1 MSPTLTAAST
11 ISARALALLLCL
23 RAGERVAVLFFFY
36 LSALS
41 WVRDLG
47 MAPRLLLPAVGL
59 SIWALAAAESASSG
73 WLSRV
78 VRDWLSLGLI
88 LAGYWSIG
96 WFAAPPIAA
105 WQAVWLGWD
114 RLILDAWGL
123 RAAVESAGFLFPSVL
138 ESAYALLYAAPP
150 LCLCVLYWIGGRERV
165 HTFLF
170 TLLLGTFAAYSFL
183 PLFPIHGPHVVYPA
197 LDLPHINGF
206 GRSLNVWVLD
216 HLDIPTSVFPS
227 GHVAVGFS
235 TAFGIHRALRSRPAI
250 WGAAFAFASLVFAAT
265 VYCRYHYAV
274 DGLASIGIV
283 ALAGTIAGRRGEPV
297 A

>member
-1 MSPTLTAAST
+1 MSTSPTAAST
-11 ISARALALLLCL
+11 ISARALALLPCL
-23 RAGERVAVLFFFY
+23 RAGERVAVLIFFY

-47 MAPRLLLPAVGL
+47 MAPRLPLPAVGL
-59 SIWALAAAESASSG
+59 SIWVLPAAESASSG

-96 WFAAPPIAA
+96 WFAAPPMAA

-123 RAAVESAGFLFPSVL
+123 RAAIESAEFLFPSVL
-138 ESAYALLYAAPP
+138 ASAYALLYAASP
-150 LCLCVLYWIGGRERV
+150 LCLCVLYWIGGRERA
-165 HTFLF
+165 HRFLS
-170 TLLLGTFAAYSFL
+170 TLLLGTFAAFSFL

-197 LDLPHINGF
+197 LDLPHGNGF
-206 GRSLNVWVLD
+206 GRSLNVWVPE
-216 HLDIPTSVFPS
+216 HLHIPTSVFRS
-227 GHVAVGFS
+227 GRVAVGFS
-235 TAFGIHRALRSRPAI
+235 RAFGIHRALRSRPAI
-250 WGAAFAFASLVFAAT
+250 WGAAFAVASLVFAAT
-265 VYCRYHYAV
+265 AYCRYHYDV
-274 DGLASIGIV
+274 DGLAGIGLV
-283 ALAGTIAGRRGEPV
+283 TLTGTIAGRRGEPV